1 MKIENGRELCGKHN
15 GTQDSVALPVPSYI
29 NGQGEVRLSWS
40 THTGGDGKDIHS
52 IHFHDED
59 GKFICSHTLGD
70 DEVRP
75 WDKVTFALRTF
86 RKNALKLMEKIN
98 QAL

>member
-1 MKIENGRELCGKHN
+1 MKM
-15 GTQDSVALPVPSYI
+15 
-29 NGQGEVRLSWS
+29 SWCS
-40 THTGGDGKDIHS
+40 HKGSDGKDIHS
-52 IHFHDED
+52 IHFSDED

-75 WDKVTFALRTF
+75 WDKVLFAMKTF

-98 QAL
+98 QAI